1 MDRSL
6 VETSNHHENAAKE
19 ELLYMVRHE
28 SMPVIQ
34 KAAQVLLSG
43 SIDIVQP
50 GEPSKNPKKPGIC
63 ISNTAVLTDQ
73 GHHNAAT
80 TENHLH
86 RKFSWEV

>member
-1 MDRSL
+1 MYHMDRSL

-43 SIDIVQP
+43 SIDIV
-50 GEPSKNPKKPGIC
+50 
-63 ISNTAVLTDQ
+63 
-73 GHHNAAT
+73 
-80 TENHLH
+80 
-86 RKFSWEV
+86 